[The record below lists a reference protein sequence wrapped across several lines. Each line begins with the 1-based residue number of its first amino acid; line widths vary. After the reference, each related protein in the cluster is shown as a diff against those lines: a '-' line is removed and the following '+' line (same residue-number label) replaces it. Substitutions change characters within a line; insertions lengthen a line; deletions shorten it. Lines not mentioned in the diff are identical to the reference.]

1 MPLSPLTLCQA
12 NDLGGAEGGA
22 EGGEAVHEGDADV
35 DFGGLTVGVSRGDAL
50 AKGL

>member
-12 NDLGGAEGGA
+12 NDLGGA